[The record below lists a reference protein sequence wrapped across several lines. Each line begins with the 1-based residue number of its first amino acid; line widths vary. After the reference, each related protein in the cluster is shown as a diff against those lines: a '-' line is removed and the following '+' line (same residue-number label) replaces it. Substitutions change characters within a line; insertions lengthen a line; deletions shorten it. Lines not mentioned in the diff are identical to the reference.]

1 VVESGA
7 NGAIQVKLYPR
18 TSIDNSRR
26 VRELS
31 HVVQLELMKSARKR
45 MEKRIPKLAGSWLAG
60 TFDKD
65 RVVSRA
71 ANTGL
76 SSFLTTDEKA
86 TQFWKKLQGQIL
98 DYALETVRE
107 TPDTLSDERS
117 TTKDDAESKYYR
129 VVGAALSLALN
140 LLHKVGIDDVRK
152 QFDEFLGAESVWALA
167 AAEDSWVRKS
177 VYQLAQTCLE
187 KQPELVNTHIP
198 QVGRAL
204 VSDALKVKQ
213 IGSAPDYVRVLTA
226 LSKSHPEVWGTKKH
240 PLSRLQPF
248 VEKGSQGSGPTIWE
262 DLRQL
267 ITVVTQETVPLDVA
281 SNFLKALRAG
291 ISGREEPRA
300 HAPHSWGCYLGSC
313 LLVLGKLSSEKSR
326 PEFLK
331 ESFYPLTEQYF
342 YPLPERSSWNIAA
355 PLTPVPKTWA
365 LSLLPK
371 AWATVASYEDRETR
385 QSFEGEWQRLAESFT
400 SRMANS
406 LPEVSKDF
414 ELSQQAV
421 ADEGERWFSII
432 GVLLRQVIDADST
445 SELARYLRETLFE
458 ASDKVI
464 QASLDLLN
472 KRNFKPFGA
481 AAVIAAAA
489 RYWTP
494 FLENDKNSVITSLF
508 PTDRPEELKT
518 MLASPSALHLLSCL
532 EWYAPN
538 YTSQYTSIWR
548 SLVDT
553 LLQSEDSRPNKT
565 DLIAALMTPQK
576 ASTLAQEHNALQD
589 YLVTSCLEAINETPA
604 NLSLIETALRLNLLT
619 DASLRRLITQIVELL
634 GSLGDST
641 TTALQALQ
649 QLLFS
654 RSHFAQDE
662 PLQAQLIAK
671 LLAVKESSQGA
682 VSTQVSALLSKLNNR
697 VTFDSPQERRVLLTG
712 EERSTLVGPQT
723 SNGPSN
729 PRMRSGVVAL
739 VRFLQE
745 NLDDAGQGSLK

>member
-1 VVESGA
+1 
-7 NGAIQVKLYPR
+7 
-18 TSIDNSRR
+18 
-26 VRELS
+26 
-31 HVVQLELMKSARKR
+31 

-71 ANTGL
+71 AKTGL

-86 TQFWKKLQGQIL
+86 TQFWKKLQGQII

-107 TPDTLSDERS
+107 TADTLSDERS
-117 TTKDDAESKYYR
+117 TTKDDAEAKYYR
-129 VVGAALSLALN
+129 VVGEALSLALN
-140 LLHKVGIDDVRK
+140 LLHKVGIDEVRE

-177 VYQLAQTCLE
+177 VYQLAQVCLE
-187 KQPELVNTHIP
+187 KQPELVKTHIP

-213 IGSAPDYVRVLTA
+213 IGSAPDYVRVLTT

-248 VEKGSQGSGPTIWE
+248 VEKGSQGSGPAFWE

-267 ITVVTQETVPLDVA
+267 IAVVSQETVPFEVA

-300 HAPHSWGCYLGSC
+300 HAPHSWGCYLDSC
-313 LLVLGKLSSEKSR
+313 LLFLGKLSPEKSR
-326 PEFLK
+326 PDFLK
-331 ESFYPLTEQYF
+331 QSFYPLTEQF
-342 YPLPERSSWNIAA
+342 FHPIPERSSWNIAA
-355 PLTPVPKTWA
+355 PLTRVPRTWA
-365 LSLLPK
+365 TSLLPK
-371 AWATVASYEDRETR
+371 AWAAVVSYEDQETR
-385 QSFEGEWQRLAESFT
+385 QSFEGEWQRLAESFS

-421 ADEGERWFSII
+421 ADEGERWFSIVGI
-432 GVLLRQVIDADST
+432 LLRQVTDADSN
-445 SELARYLRETLFE
+445 SELSKYLKETLFE

-464 QASLDLLN
+464 QASLDLLR

-489 RYWTP
+489 RYWIP

-553 LLQSEDSRPNKT
+553 LLQGEGSRPDKS

-576 ASTLAQEHNALQD
+576 ATSLAQEHDDLQE

-604 NLSLIETALRLNLLT
+604 NLSLLETALRRDLLT
-619 DASLRRLITQIVELL
+619 DASLRRLVTEIVELL
-634 GSLGDST
+634 GSLGESTT
-641 TTALQALQ
+641 TTALKALQ
-649 QLLFS
+649 LLLQS
-654 RSHFAQDE
+654 RTHLAQNE
-662 PLQAQLIAK
+662 ALQTQLIAK
-671 LLAVKESSQGA
+671 LLAVKESSHGA
-682 VSTQVSALLSKLNNR
+682 ISAQVSALLTQLDS
-697 VTFDSPQERRVLLTG
+697 VTVDFP
-712 EERSTLVGPQT
+712 PT
-723 SNGPSN
+723 SNGPPI
-729 PRMRSGVVAL
+729 PRTSSAVAL

-745 NLDDAGQGSLK
+745 NLDDAGQKSLK